1 MSSRPRPEPDDLDH
15 EAEAGER
22 FWQQYC
28 RVAQSLDTG
37 DVLATLCA
45 QLRGEPGPTPLATL
59 VEDWLALPQ
68 WDWQHPLITPLQAE
82 SVGRYVAG
90 VAAQV
95 IAQAIA
101 VALSRE
107 D

>member
-1 MSSRPRPEPDDLDH
+1 MSSVMPLPDDIDH
-15 EAEAGER
+15 EAEAEER

-28 RVAQSLDTG
+28 RVAKRLDAGELIASICTYIRKESG
-37 DVLATLCA
+37 D
-45 QLRGEPGPTPLATL
+45 TPLATL

-68 WDWQHPLITPLQAE
+68 WDFEHPLITPMQAE

-90 VAAQV
+90 IAALV
-95 IAQAIA
+95 VAQAIA
-101 VALSRE
+101 TALAGE

>member
-1 MSSRPRPEPDDLDH
+1 MSSMIPLPEDLDH
-15 EAEAGER
+15 QAEADER
-22 FWQQYC
+22 FWQSYC
-28 RVAQSLDTG
+28 RVAQTLDAGELLSTVC
-37 DVLATLCA
+37 D

-59 VEDWLALPQ
+59 VDDWLALPQ
-68 WDWQHPLITPLQAE
+68 WDFEHPLITPMQAE

-101 VALSRE
+101 TALARE